1 MTEVS
6 TAVLSHVV
14 VFMDG
19 STMDITEKAFEAIMS
34 VDPETK
40 AVNIKGQRIALS
52 SISKILT
59 RDEFYEQYPD
69 RKPAQPMPT
78 VDEAIGWDRLMAGDL
93 PKYTPEKR
101 ERAKE
106 GLMKGLQRFI
116 DKENARGIPTPKAQA
131 LLEHMKS
138 GKKADAYATAE
149 RFDPNKETWPE
160 FSQRVG
166 ISH

>member
-1 MTEVS
+1 MTEILI
-6 TAVLSHVV
+6 TVLSHVV

-34 VDPETK
+34 VDPDTK

-59 RDEFYEQYPD
+59 RDEYYEQYPD
-69 RKPAQPMPT
+69 KRPAQPMPT
-78 VDEAIGWDRLMAGDL
+78 VSEAIGWDRIVAGDL
-93 PKYTPEKR
+93 PNYTPEKR
-101 ERAKE
+101 ERARA

-116 DKENARGIPTPKAQA
+116 DKQKAEGIATPKAQA

-138 GKKADAYATAE
+138 GRKKESYADAE
-149 RFDPNKETWPE
+149 KFDESKESWPE

-166 ISH
+166 LSH